1 MRKLKGGKFMTTL
14 ECLKLF
20 ALMSSPMYLALVVW
34 GVWDWIEAKCEKMKN
49 HEK

>member
-1 MRKLKGGKFMTTL
+1 MTTL

-34 GVWDWIEAKCEKMKN
+34 GVWDWIEAKMERWKDR
-49 HEK
+49 E

>member
-1 MRKLKGGKFMTTL
+1 MTTL

-34 GVWDWIEAKCEKMKN
+34 GVWDKIEAKWEERKR
-49 HEK
+49 

>member
-1 MRKLKGGKFMTTL
+1 MTTL

-34 GVWDWIEAKCEKMKN
+34 GVWDWIEAKRERKKN
-49 HEK
+49 HDDTSL

>member
-1 MRKLKGGKFMTTL
+1 MTTL

-34 GVWDWIEAKCEKMKN
+34 GVWDWIEGKMMGK
-49 HEK
+49 

>member
-1 MRKLKGGKFMTTL
+1 MTTL

-34 GVWDWIEAKCEKMKN
+34 GIWDWIEAKWEKRKR
-49 HEK
+49 HDDTAL

>member
-1 MRKLKGGKFMTTL
+1 MTTL

-34 GVWDWIEAKCEKMKN
+34 GVWDWIGDKWEKRKS
-49 HEK
+49 HE

>member
-1 MRKLKGGKFMTTL
+1 MTTL

-34 GVWDWIEAKCEKMKN
+34 GVWDWIEAKWEKRKN
-49 HEK
+49 REK